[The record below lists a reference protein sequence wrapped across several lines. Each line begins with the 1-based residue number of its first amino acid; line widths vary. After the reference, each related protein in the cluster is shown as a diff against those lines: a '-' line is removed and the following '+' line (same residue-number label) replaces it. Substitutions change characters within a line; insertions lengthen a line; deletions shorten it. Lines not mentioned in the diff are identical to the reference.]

1 MIKPDIDDQINQKKE
16 EGLKRLKE
24 LGEDSS
30 GVKAFDEN
38 PTEEQEQW
46 LNKKMPNDPFCDLGL
61 DKQWDKKFGLNPK
74 EKEKSNTKKV
84 MPISK
89 YSFNGKGD
97 LHEAVIMSGKPFFIT
112 FTNGKIKLVPQI
124 EENTRILRPPEI
136 EEYPYKPYEFDS
148 IEEFQEIISKA
159 LKISKD
165 ELYTNSKSIFRKYV
179 DQDEHVIN
187 LLTMDSVW
195 TYFQDLFPAT
205 HYVECIG
212 TNDVGKSTIGY
223 TFEYTGYRV
232 IKATSISGANY
243 YRMLGSIEPGQCVII
258 EDEGDNISEDPD
270 KIRILKNGYE
280 YTGKVPKINM
290 NSYDQKQI
298 WYRPYCFKMILAEK
312 SLSQWKA
319 KGLVDRTFTLHCR
332 PGSVKYSI
340 KEVITENI
348 NKDPILQKL
357 YDELTDFRKLML
369 CYRLVNYRNALPNIE
384 TGLKNRYNEL
394 CKPLLQ
400 FFCGTNAIKE
410 IIKTLQLFINQRKDR
425 IENSIEV
432 IIYPIIE
439 DAVSQF
445 GNIISART
453 IWELITDSL
462 QGYFDTD
469 RDGNKT
475 KPTLFR
481 SEDHGDLYMK
491 TTTSMICDKFGAKL
505 KHGNKGNM
513 LVFDGDYLV
522 KIGKAYGRSEG
533 IQTRLLDLVKSKREP
548 YQAAEEKS
556 NLSKSDSGDSS
567 DSTLGMLD
575 ANDQIDNYNNYKN
588 NHSYIKKLND
598 LTQKLDTNKEN
609 SDPIYLQAESPESLE
624 SPVTKHLEFPFVVTS
639 TGTKMYRCPFHIE
652 GCRVQNIHP
661 EEIEHHIKYKHP
673 QDESQ
678 VENFFHMHTTMYI
691 QIILLNSVIPRSK
704 IKIGS

>member
-1 MIKPDIDDQINQKKE
+1 MVLERQDKLDEEWNKLDEEWNKE
-16 EGLKRLKE
+16 
-24 LGEDSS
+24 
-30 GVKAFDEN
+30 FN
-38 PTEEQEQW
+38 PK
-46 LNKKMPNDPFCDLGL
+46 L
-61 DKQWDKKFGLNPK
+61 K

-84 MPISK
+84 MSISK

-97 LHEAVIMSGKPFFIT
+97 LHEAIIMNGKPLFIT
-112 FTNGKIKLVPQI
+112 FTNGKVDLVEKI
-124 EENTRILRPPEI
+124 EENTRTLRPPEK
-136 EEYPYKPYEFDS
+136 EEYPYKPYEFES
-148 IEEFQEIISKA
+148 LEELQEIISSA
-159 LKISKD
+159 LNTSKD
-165 ELYTNSKSIFRKYV
+165 ELYTKSKSIFRKYV
-179 DQDEHVIN
+179 DQDEYVIN
-187 LLTMDSVW
+187 LLTMDSIW

-298 WYRPYCFKMILAEK
+298 WYKPYCFKMILAEK
-312 SLSQWKA
+312 SLSKWKA

-348 NKDPILQKL
+348 NKDPLLQKL

-400 FFCGTNAIKE
+400 FFCGTNAFKE
-410 IIKTLQLFINQRKDR
+410 ITETLQVFINQRKDR

-432 IIYPIIE
+432 IVYPIIE
-439 DAVSQF
+439 DAVSKL
-445 GNIISART
+445 GNVISSRT
-453 IWELITDSL
+453 IWELITGSIE
-462 QGYFDTD
+462 GFFDTD

-475 KPTLFR
+475 RPILFH

-491 TTTSMICDKFGAKL
+491 TMTNMICDKFGAKL
-505 KHGNKGNM
+505 KHGNRGNN
-513 LVFDGDYLV
+513 LVFDRDYLLN
-522 KIGKAYGRSEG
+522 IGKAYDRYEG
-533 IQTRLLDLVKSKREP
+533 IQSRLEDLLQPQSESERVLQEN
-548 YQAAEEKS
+548 S
-556 NLSKSDSGDSS
+556 NKYKSDSGDSS
-567 DSTLGMLD
+567 DSTLNMRHS
-575 ANDQIDNYNNYKN
+575 NYQIDSSNNCEN
-588 NHSYIKKLND
+588 NHFCIEKLDNSA
-598 LTQKLDTNKEN
+598 QKLDMNKET
-609 SDPIYLQAESPESLE
+609 SGLTYFRVESPASLE
-624 SPVTKHLEFPFVVTS
+624 SPATQHMEFPFVVTS
-639 TGTKMYRCPFHIE
+639 TGTKFYRCPFYIE
-652 GCRVQNIHP
+652 GCTIQNIHP
-661 EEIEHHIKYKHP
+661 EEIEHHIK
-673 QDESQ
+673 
-678 VENFFHMHTTMYI
+678 
-691 QIILLNSVIPRSK
+691 
-704 IKIGS
+704 

>member
-1 MIKPDIDDQINQKKE
+1 MALEQQDEVDEEWVKE
-16 EGLKRLKE
+16 
-24 LGEDSS
+24 
-30 GVKAFDEN
+30 
-38 PTEEQEQW
+38 
-46 LNKKMPNDPFCDLGL
+46 
-61 DKQWDKKFGLNPK
+61 FGPKPK
-74 EKEKSNTKKV
+74 EKEKSKTKKV
-84 MPISK
+84 IPISK

-97 LHEAVIMSGKPFFIT
+97 LHEAVIMSSKPFFIA
-112 FTNGKIKLVPQI
+112 FTNGKIKLVEQV
-124 EENTRILRPPEI
+124 EENTRILRPPEK
-136 EEYPYKPYEFDS
+136 EEYPYKPYEFES
-148 IEEFQEIISKA
+148 IEELQEIISNA
-159 LKISKD
+159 LNISKD
-165 ELYTNSKSIFRKYV
+165 ELYTNSKSVFRKYV

-187 LLTMDSVW
+187 LLTMDSIW

-243 YRMLGSIEPGQCVII
+243 YRMLGSIEAGQCVII

-298 WYRPYCFKMILAEK
+298 WYKPYCFKMILAER
-312 SLSQWKA
+312 SLNQWKA

-357 YDELTDFRKLML
+357 DDELTDFRKLML

-400 FFCGTNAIKE
+400 FFCGTNVFKE
-410 IIKTLQLFINQRKDR
+410 ITKTLQLFINQRKDR

-439 DAVSQF
+439 DAVSEF
-445 GNIISART
+445 GNIISARR
-453 IWELITDSL
+453 IWELITGSL
-462 QGYFDTD
+462 EGFFDID

-475 KPTLFR
+475 KPTLFH

-505 KHGNKGNM
+505 KHRNKGNL
-513 LVFDGDYLV
+513 LVFDRDYLV
-522 KIGKAYGRSEG
+522 KIGKAYDRSQG
-533 IQTRLLDLVKSKREP
+533 IQTLVEYKREP
-548 YQAAEEKS
+548 DRVAEVNSKI
-556 NLSKSDSGDSS
+556 SKSESSDSS
-567 DSTLGMLD
+567 DSTLGRRH

-588 NHSYIKKLND
+588 NHSCIEKLDD
-598 LTQKLDTNKEN
+598 LTQKLDSNKEN
-609 SDPIYLQAESPESLE
+609 TNSTYLPAESPESPE
-624 SPVTKHLEFPFVVTS
+624 SPVTKDLEFPFVVTS
-639 TGTKMYRCPFHIE
+639 TGTKFYRCPFHIE

-661 EEIEHHIKYKHP
+661 EEIEHHIQYKH
-673 QDESQ
+673 QQ
-678 VENFFHMHTTMYI
+678 
-691 QIILLNSVIPRSK
+691 K
-704 IKIGS
+704 

>member
-1 MIKPDIDDQINQKKE
+1 MLLERQGKVDD
-16 EGLKRLKE
+16 G
-24 LGEDSS
+24 
-30 GVKAFDEN
+30 
-38 PTEEQEQW
+38 
-46 LNKKMPNDPFCDLGL
+46 CDKL
-61 DKQWDKKFGLNPK
+61 DKEWDKEFGPKPK

-84 MPISK
+84 IPISK

-97 LHEAVIMSGKPFFIT
+97 LHEAVIMSGKPYFIT
-112 FTNGKIKLVPQI
+112 FTNEKIKLVEQI
-124 EENTRILRPPEI
+124 EENTRILRPPEK
-136 EEYPYKPYEFDS
+136 EECPYKPYEFES
-148 IEEFQEIISKA
+148 LEELQEIISKA
-159 LKISKD
+159 LNIRKD
-165 ELYTNSKSIFRKYV
+165 ELYTNSKSIFSKYV

-187 LLTMDSVW
+187 LLTMDSLW

-223 TFEYTGYRV
+223 TFEYIGYRV

-258 EDEGDNISEDPD
+258 EDEGDNISDDPD

-298 WYRPYCFKMILAEK
+298 WYKPYCFKMILAEK

-348 NKDPILQKL
+348 NKDPVLQKL

-400 FFCGTNAIKE
+400 FFYRTNAFKE
-410 IIKTLQLFINQRKDR
+410 ITKTLELFINQRKDR

-439 DAVSQF
+439 DAVSEF

-453 IWELITDSL
+453 IWELITGSL
-462 QGYFDTD
+462 EGFFDID

-475 KPTLFR
+475 KPTLFH

-491 TTTSMICDKFGAKL
+491 TTTSTICDKFGAKL
-505 KHGNKGNM
+505 KHRNKGNM
-513 LVFDGDYLV
+513 LVFDRDYLV
-522 KIGKAYGRSEG
+522 KIGKAYDRSAG
-533 IQTRLLDLVKSKREP
+533 IQTRLVDLVESEKEP
-548 YQAAEEKS
+548 ERTGQENSITS
-556 NLSKSDSGDSS
+556 NSDSGDSS
-567 DSTLGMLD
+567 DSTLGVRLP
-575 ANDQIDNYNNYKN
+575 NDQIDSNNNYKKS
-588 NHSYIKKLND
+588 HSYIEKSDD
-598 LTQKLDTNKEN
+598 LAQKLDMNDET
-609 SDPIYLQAESPESLE
+609 SGITYFRVESSESLE
-624 SPVTKHLEFPFVVTS
+624 SPATQHVEFPFVVTS
-639 TGTKMYRCPFHIE
+639 TGTKFYRCPFHIE
-652 GCRVQNIHP
+652 GCRIQNIHP
-661 EEIEHHIKYKHP
+661 QEIERHIKYKHP
-673 QDESQ
+673 Q
-678 VENFFHMHTTMYI
+678 
-691 QIILLNSVIPRSK
+691 K
-704 IKIGS
+704 

>member
-1 MIKPDIDDQINQKKE
+1 MVSERQDEVDE
-16 EGLKRLKE
+16 E
-24 LGEDSS
+24 
-30 GVKAFDEN
+30 
-38 PTEEQEQW
+38 
-46 LNKKMPNDPFCDLGL
+46 
-61 DKQWDKKFGLNPK
+61 WDKLDEEWDKEFDPK
-74 EKEKSNTKKV
+74 PTNKEKSKTKKV
-84 MPISK
+84 VPISK
-89 YSFNGKGD
+89 YSFNGKGV
-97 LHEAVIMSGKPFFIT
+97 LHEAVIISGKPYFIK
-112 FTNGKIKLVPQI
+112 FTNGKIELVEQV
-124 EENTRILRPPEI
+124 EENTRILRPPEK
-136 EEYPYKPYEFDS
+136 EEYAYKTYEFES
-148 IEEFQEIISKA
+148 IEEVQEIISKA
-159 LKISKD
+159 VNISKD
-165 ELYTNSKSIFRKYV
+165 ELYTKSKSIFRKYV

-187 LLTMDSVW
+187 LLTMDSIW

-298 WYRPYCFKMILAEK
+298 WYKPYCFKMILAER
-312 SLSQWKA
+312 SLNKWKA
-319 KGLVDRTFTLHCR
+319 RGLVDRTFTLHCR

-348 NKDPILQKL
+348 NKDPILQKFD
-357 YDELTDFRKLML
+357 DELTDFRKLML
-369 CYRLVNYRNALPNIE
+369 CYRLVKYRIALPNIE

-400 FFCGTNAIKE
+400 FFCGTNTFKE
-410 IIKTLQLFINQRKDR
+410 ITKTLQLFINQRKDR

-432 IIYPIIE
+432 IVYPIIE
-439 DAVSQF
+439 DAVSEF
-445 GNIISART
+445 GNIISARR

-475 KPTLFR
+475 KPTLFH

-491 TTTSMICDKFGAKL
+491 TITTMICDKFGAKL

-513 LVFDGDYLV
+513 LVFDGDYMV

-533 IQTRLLDLVKSKREP
+533 IQTRLLDLVESKREP

-567 DSTLGMLD
+567 DSALGMLH

-588 NHSYIKKLND
+588 NYSCIKKLDD
-598 LTQKLDTNKEN
+598 LTQKLDTNKVI
-609 SDPIYLQAESPESLE
+609 SDPTYLQAESPESLE
-624 SPVTKHLEFPFVVTS
+624 SPVTKDLEFPFVVTS
-639 TGTKMYRCPFHIE
+639 TGTKFYRCPFHIE
-652 GCRVQNIHP
+652 GCRIQNIHP
-661 EEIEHHIKYKHP
+661 EEIERHIQYRHP
-673 QDESQ
+673 QHGLER
-678 VENFFHMHTTMYI
+678 ENFSNALNIMYN
-691 QIILLNSVIPRSK
+691 QTILLNSVIPRSK
-704 IKIGS
+704 IKIGY

>member
-1 MIKPDIDDQINQKKE
+1 MVSERQDEVDE
-16 EGLKRLKE
+16 E
-24 LGEDSS
+24 
-30 GVKAFDEN
+30 
-38 PTEEQEQW
+38 
-46 LNKKMPNDPFCDLGL
+46 
-61 DKQWDKKFGLNPK
+61 WDKLDEEWDKEFDPK
-74 EKEKSNTKKV
+74 PTNKEKSKTKKV
-84 MPISK
+84 VPISK
-89 YSFNGKGD
+89 YSFNGKGV
-97 LHEAVIMSGKPFFIT
+97 LHEAVIISGKPYFIK
-112 FTNGKIKLVPQI
+112 FTNGKIELVEQV

-136 EEYPYKPYEFDS
+136 EEYPYKPYEFDF

-159 LKISKD
+159 VNISKD
-165 ELYTNSKSIFRKYV
+165 ELYTKSKSIFRKYV

-187 LLTMDSVW
+187 LLTMDSIW

-298 WYRPYCFKMILAEK
+298 WYKPYCFKMILAEK

-319 KGLVDRTFTLHCR
+319 KGLVDRTFSLHCR

-348 NKDPILQKL
+348 NKDPILQNL

-369 CYRLVNYRNALPNIE
+369 CYRLVHYRNALPNIE

-400 FFCGTNAIKE
+400 FFYGTNAFKE
-410 IIKTLQLFINQRKDR
+410 ITKTLQMFINQRKDR
-425 IENSIEV
+425 IQNSIEV
-432 IIYPIIE
+432 IVYPILE
-439 DAVSQF
+439 DAVFQI
-445 GNIISART
+445 GNIISTRT
-453 IWELITDSL
+453 VWELITGSL
-462 QGYFDTD
+462 EGFFDTD

-475 KPTLFR
+475 KPSLYH

-491 TTTSMICDKFGAKL
+491 TMTTMICDKFGAKL

-513 LVFDGDYLV
+513 LAFDRDYLL
-522 KIGKAYGRSEG
+522 KIGKAYDRSEG
-533 IQTRLLDLVKSKREP
+533 IQSCLVDLMESKRDPERTV
-548 YQAAEEKS
+548 QENS
-556 NLSKSDSGDSS
+556 NISKSDSS
-567 DSTLGMLD
+567 DSCDSILGMRH
-575 ANDQIDNYNNYKN
+575 ANDQIDSSNNNKN
-588 NHSYIKKLND
+588 NPCRIEKLDN
-598 LTQKLDTNKEN
+598 LKQKLDTKNEN
-609 SDPIYLQAESPESLE
+609 SDATSFQLESPESLE
-624 SPVTKHLEFPFVVTS
+624 SPIIKDPEFPFVVTS
-639 TGTKMYRCPFHIE
+639 TGTKSYRCPFHIE

-661 EEIEHHIKYKHP
+661 EEIEHHIKYKHG
-673 QDESQ
+673 QDDRQ
-678 VENFFHMHTTMYI
+678 GAN
-691 QIILLNSVIPRSK
+691 
-704 IKIGS
+704 

>member
-1 MIKPDIDDQINQKKE
+1 ME
-16 EGLKRLKE
+16 EL
-24 LGEDSS
+24 
-30 GVKAFDEN
+30 
-38 PTEEQEQW
+38 
-46 LNKKMPNDPFCDLGL
+46 
-61 DKQWDKKFGLNPK
+61 
-74 EKEKSNTKKV
+74 
-84 MPISK
+84 
-89 YSFNGKGD
+89 
-97 LHEAVIMSGKPFFIT
+97 
-112 FTNGKIKLVPQI
+112 
-124 EENTRILRPPEI
+124 
-136 EEYPYKPYEFDS
+136 
-148 IEEFQEIISKA
+148 QEIISKV
-159 LKISKD
+159 LNISKD
-165 ELYTNSKSIFRKYV
+165 ELYTNLKSIFRKYV

-187 LLTMDSVW
+187 LLAMDSIW

-298 WYRPYCFKMILAEK
+298 WYKPYCFKMILAEK
-312 SLSQWKA
+312 SLNQWKA

-340 KEVITENI
+340 KEVITENF

-369 CYRLVNYRNALPNIE
+369 CYRLVNYRNALPSIE

-400 FFCGTNAIKE
+400 FFCGTNGFKE
-410 IIKTLQLFINQRKDR
+410 ITKTLQLFINQRKDR

-432 IIYPIIE
+432 IVYPIIE
-439 DAVSQF
+439 DAVSEF

-453 IWELITDSL
+453 IWELITGSL
-462 QGYFDTD
+462 EGFFDTN
-469 RDGNKT
+469 RDGDKT
-475 KPTLFR
+475 KPTLFH

-491 TTTSMICDKFGAKL
+491 TMTTMICDKFGAKL

-513 LVFDGDYLV
+513 LVFDRDYLV

-533 IQTRLLDLVKSKREP
+533 IQTRLLDLVESKREP
-548 YQAAEEKS
+548 YQTAEEKS

-567 DSTLGMLD
+567 DSTLGMLH
-575 ANDQIDNYNNYKN
+575 ANDQIDSYNNYKE
-588 NHSYIKKLND
+588 NHCYKEKSDHLA
-598 LTQKLDTNKEN
+598 QKLETNKES
-609 SDPIYLQAESPESLE
+609 SDKIHTQSESPESLE
-624 SPVTKHLEFPFVVTS
+624 SPVTKDLGFPFLVTS
-639 TGTKMYRCPFHIE
+639 TGLRIYRCPFHIE

-661 EEIEHHIKYKHP
+661 EEIECHIKYKHP
-673 QDESQ
+673 QEESQ
-678 VENFFHMHTTMYI
+678 NGNFSYRHNTMYM
-691 QIILLNSVIPRSK
+691 QTILLNLVIPRA
-704 IKIGS
+704 